1 MGRSHD
7 VGPLHIP
14 SNSNKNSLK
23 TWAMGHFPKHLGSR
37 MLMWHDFPR
46 PCWRI
51 SHIGLY
57 IHTYI
62 YIYIG
67 RINFGARHREE
78 RFEMKPSFDRPDRPR
93 APTHLVEACGA
104 RTQPLAILGGADFM
118 LLGRERTHVKIRAV
132 GRSWISYNFYMYI
145 YDVNVYIWCAG
156 SPQSLW
162 YRRIADMGHMWGN
175 QLIM

>member
-1 MGRSHD
+1 
-7 VGPLHIP
+7 
-14 SNSNKNSLK
+14 
-23 TWAMGHFPKHLGSR
+23 
-37 MLMWHDFPR
+37 MLENITYR
-46 PCWRI
+46 LI
-51 SHIGLY
+51 Y
-57 IHTYI
+57 THTYI

-132 GRSWISYNFYMYI
+132 GRS
-145 YDVNVYIWCAG
+145 
-156 SPQSLW
+156 
-162 YRRIADMGHMWGN
+162 
-175 QLIM
+175 